1 MVSQVAKQLVVS
13 ISGRFDRFDRN
24 VLGRFDLL
32 PSANFVQYLEN
43 MFLDETQKHCQEDH
57 HWNLFSHLALK
68 RHFLEKLEKETHFWP
83 FFGSSYHLTSEKKL
97 ITAWNFQR
105 SCFLMR
111 FKGYPR
117 IVITAQ
123 FFHLWHSSKETLFFN
138 FSQIL
143 S

>member
-83 FFGSSYHLTSEKKL
+83 FFWQLLPSNFRKKAHNGLKLSEKL
-97 ITAWNFQR
+97 LLNAF
-105 SCFLMR
+105 
-111 FKGYPR
+111 
-117 IVITAQ
+117 
-123 FFHLWHSSKETLFFN
+123 
-138 FSQIL
+138 
-143 S
+143 